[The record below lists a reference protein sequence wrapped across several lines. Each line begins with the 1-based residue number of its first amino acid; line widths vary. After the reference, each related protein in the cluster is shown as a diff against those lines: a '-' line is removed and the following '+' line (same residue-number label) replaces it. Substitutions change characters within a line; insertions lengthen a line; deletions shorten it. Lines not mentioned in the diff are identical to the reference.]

1 MKGGKAALGLH
12 LLEVKSLVGHLIGW
26 NTAPSSELDVNS
38 RIIEKLHIGGT
49 EVWITETVVNT
60 WIIMAALILIAL
72 ILRIKMKNYK
82 YKPEG
87 SQNVIELIIE
97 YMDSF
102 VKSAMTE
109 KYAYFGNWFFG
120 VFALILV
127 SNLSGLLG
135 FRPPTADLCTTAAI
149 TLTTFF
155 LIHFMGIK
163 TARGGYFKSYFE
175 PVPFLVPLNIIS
187 ELATPISL
195 SFRLFGNILGGMII
209 MSMVYMAL
217 GNLPSILKIF
227 NIGVPAALHMYFD
240 VFAGCIQTVI
250 FVMLSMTFIKD
261 KIPD

>member
-1 MKGGKAALGLH
+1 MGLH
-12 LLEVKSLVGHLIGW
+12 LLEVKSILGHLIGW
-26 NTAPSSELDVNS
+26 NTTPTDGLDVNA
-38 RIIEKLHIGGT
+38 RIIEKLNIGGT

-60 WIIMAALILIAL
+60 WIFMAVLILIAA
-72 ILRIKMKNYK
+72 ILRVKMKNYK
-82 YKPEG
+82 YKPSG
-87 SQNVIELIIE
+87 LQNVVEMAIE
-97 YMDSF
+97 YMGSF
-102 VKSAMTE
+102 VKGSMTE

-120 VFALILV
+120 IFVLILV

-135 FRPPTADLCTTAAI
+135 FRAPTADLCTTLAI

-163 TARGGYFKSYFE
+163 TAKGGYFKAYLE
-175 PVPFLVPLNIIS
+175 PLPLLLPINIIS

-217 GNLPSILKIF
+217 GALPGVLKIF
-227 NIGVPAALHMYFD
+227 NIGVPAVLHVYFD

>member
-1 MKGGKAALGLH
+1 MGLH
-12 LLEVKSLVGHLIGW
+12 LLEVTSVLGHLIGW
-26 NTAPSSELDVNS
+26 NHNPTEGLDANA
-38 RIIEKLHIGGT
+38 RIIQRLNIGGT

-60 WIIMAALILIAL
+60 WIFMAILILIAA
-72 ILRIKMKNYK
+72 ILRVKMKNYK
-82 YKPEG
+82 YKPSG
-87 SQNVIELIIE
+87 LQNVVEMAIES
-97 YMDSF
+97 MDSF
-102 VKSAMTE
+102 VKGSMTE

-120 VFALILV
+120 IFVLILV

-135 FRPPTADLCTTAAI
+135 FRPPTADLCTTFAI

-163 TARGGYFKSYFE
+163 TAKGGYFKAYIE
-175 PVPFLVPLNIIS
+175 PMPFMLPINIIS
-187 ELATPISL
+187 EISTPISL

-209 MSMVYMAL
+209 MAMVYMAL
-217 GNLPSILKIF
+217 GSLPGVFKIF
-227 NIGVPAALHMYFD
+227 NIGVPSVLHIYFD

>member
-1 MKGGKAALGLH
+1 MGLH

-26 NTAPSSELDVNS
+26 ETNPSSDLDVNS
-38 RIIEKLHIGGT
+38 RIINKLFIGGT

-60 WIIMAALILIAL
+60 WIFMVVLILIAA
-72 ILRIKMKNYK
+72 ILRARMKNYK
-82 YKPEG
+82 YKPSG
-87 SQNVIELIIE
+87 VQNVVELAIE

-102 VKSAMTE
+102 VKGAMTE

-120 VFALILV
+120 VFVLILV

-163 TARGGYFKSYFE
+163 TGKGGYFKGYLE
-175 PVPFLVPLNIIS
+175 PIPILLPINIIS

-209 MSMVYMAL
+209 MAMVYMAL
-217 GNLPSILKIF
+217 GNLPGVLKIF
-227 NIGVPAALHMYFD
+227 NLGIPAALHVYFD